1 MGKNNRY
8 AAHYHRGMQPSFAAA
23 MGTRRREA
31 ENKAA
36 EEMAQATT
44 WLVIVSLN
52 EAAGIGARRLDKFAG
67 IFSEVCGE
75 YSGLKTV
82 LGIANAETQLAE
94 RTKELFSG
102 PIPKM
107 HRYHATHERAAAIRA
122 AEERA
127 ATTALR
133 LIAYALHRAYSFGPE
148 RIDRIMQATVENL
161 EDWNKRLMDDEFFGY
176 ETLRRR
182 VEQILRV
189 AVQLKEE

>member
-1 MGKNNRY
+1 MSKGRHYGPRY
-8 AAHYHRGMQPSFAAA
+8 HKGVKPSFSAAIGA
-23 MGTRRREA
+23 RRIEA

-67 IFSEVCGE
+67 AFSQVCGE
-75 YSGLKTV
+75 YSGLKNV
-82 LGIANAETQLAE
+82 LGIAKAEAVLASQ
-94 RTKELFSG
+94 TDGLFG
-102 PIPKM
+102 APLPKL
-107 HRYHATHERAAAIRA
+107 HRYHADRTRAGAIRA

-133 LIAYALHRAYSFGPE
+133 LIAYALHEAYGFGHE
-148 RIDRIMQATVENL
+148 RIDRIMRATAENL
-161 EDWNKRLMDDEFFGY
+161 EDWNERLMDDEYFGY

-189 AVQLKEE
+189 AVELKEE

>member
-1 MGKNNRY
+1 MSKGKHYGPRY
-8 AAHYHRGMQPSFAAA
+8 HKGVRPSFAAA
-23 MGTRRREA
+23 IGARRMEA

-67 IFSEVCGE
+67 TFSEVCGE
-75 YSGLKTV
+75 YSGLKNV
-82 LGIANAETQLAE
+82 LGIAKAETVLAD
-94 RTKELFSG
+94 RTADLFG
-102 PIPKM
+102 APVPKL
-107 HRYHATHERAAAIRA
+107 HRYHASHERAAAIRA

-127 ATTALR
+127 ATTSLR
-133 LIAYALHRAYSFGPE
+133 LIAYALHKAYGFGPD
-148 RIDRIMQATVENL
+148 RIDRIMQATAENL
-161 EDWNKRLMDDEFFGY
+161 TDWNKRLMDDEYFGY